1 MKLSSLLLIISLLHH
16 LIAEKTTLCKREKR
30 VYLKLVYPFPIE
42 RLVMQLRL
50 VLLLFTVM
58 FSNSSVTQAVEKP
71 IKVWPGAVPGEK
83 GDIGEETATPSAPGQ
98 KQVLRISNVSVPT
111 LQFYPAVKGN
121 TGTTV
126 VVCPGG
132 GYNILAWDLE
142 GTEVCEW
149 LNSLGVNA
157 VLLKYRVPRRKGL
170 PPYHAPLQDAQ
181 RTMSYVRAHAKQ
193 WKINPDRIG
202 ILGFSAGGNL
212 AAMTSMHFEQRN
224 YEAIDEI
231 DQVSSRPDF
240 TILIYP
246 AYLTTKD
253 GKLVPEAN
261 VTKQTPPM
269 FMQHAYN
276 DGVTPESSVLL
287 WLALKRI
294 GVPAEMHI
302 TETGGHGY
310 GLRVTDSNSHRWPT
324 RCEEWMRERGLLSK

>member
-1 MKLSSLLLIISLLHH
+1 MRLSFSTFIFLALFSLN
-16 LIAEKTTLCKREKR
+16 A
-30 VYLKLVYPFPIE
+30 FG
-42 RLVMQLRL
+42 
-50 VLLLFTVM
+50 
-58 FSNSSVTQAVEKP
+58 VEKP

-83 GDIGEETATPSAPGQ
+83 GDIGEETATPSKPGQ

-111 LQFYPAVKGN
+111 LQFYPAAKKNV
-121 TGTTV
+121 GTTV

-181 RTMSYVRAHAKQ
+181 RTMSFVRAHAKQ
-193 WKINPDRIG
+193 WKIDPDRIG

-212 AAMTSMHFEQRN
+212 AAMTSMHFEKRN
-224 YEAIDEI
+224 YAAIDEI
-231 DQVSSRPDF
+231 DNVSSRPDF

-246 AYLTTKD
+246 AYLTNAAGD
-253 GKLVPEAN
+253 LVPEAS

-276 DGVTPESSVLL
+276 DGVTPESSVQL

-310 GLRVTDSNSHRWPT
+310 GLRVTNSNSHRWPV
-324 RCEEWMRERGLLSK
+324 RCEEWMRERGLLSE

>member
-1 MKLSSLLLIISLLHH
+1 MALFSLNAL
-16 LIAEKTTLCKREKR
+16 
-30 VYLKLVYPFPIE
+30 
-42 RLVMQLRL
+42 
-50 VLLLFTVM
+50 
-58 FSNSSVTQAVEKP
+58 AVEKP
-71 IKVWPGAVPGEK
+71 IKVWPAIAPGEK
-83 GDIGEETATPSAPGQ
+83 GDIGEETATPSKPGQ

-111 LQFYPAVKGN
+111 LQFYPASSNN

-181 RTMSYVRAHAKQ
+181 RTMSFVRAHAKQ
-193 WKINPDRIG
+193 WKIHPDRIG

-212 AAMTSMHFEQRN
+212 AAMTSMHFEKRN
-224 YEAIDEI
+224 YQAIDEI
-231 DQVSSRPDF
+231 DEFSSRPDF
-240 TILIYP
+240 AILIYP
-246 AYLTTKD
+246 AYLTTAA
-253 GKLVPEAN
+253 GELVPEAN

-276 DGVTPESSVLL
+276 DGVTPESSVQL

-294 GVPAEMHI
+294 GVLAEMHI

-310 GLRVTDSNSHRWPT
+310 GLRVTDSNSHRWPA

>member
-1 MKLSSLLLIISLLHH
+1 MKESYMHLRNLL
-16 LIAEKTTLCKREKR
+16 
-30 VYLKLVYPFPIE
+30 F
-42 RLVMQLRL
+42 L
-50 VLLLFTVM
+50 VLLM
-58 FSNSSVTQAVEKP
+58 FCTAAVATEKP
-71 IKVWPGAVPGEK
+71 MKVWPDGAPGEK
-83 GDIGEETATPSAPGQ
+83 GDLGAETATPSKPGQ
-98 KQVLRISNVSVPT
+98 KQVLRISNVTVPT
-111 LQFYPAVKGN
+111 LQFYPAKKNN

-142 GTEVCEW
+142 GTEVCDW

-193 WKINPDRIG
+193 WKINPARIG

-212 AAMTSMHFEQRN
+212 AAMTSMHFDKRH
-224 YEAIDEI
+224 YEMIDEI

-246 AYLTTKD
+246 AYLTTAD
-253 GKLVPEAN
+253 GKLVPEAK

-276 DGVTPESSVLL
+276 DGVTPESSVLM
-287 WLALKRI
+287 WLALKRL

-324 RCEEWMRERGLLSK
+324 RCEQWMRERGLLNK